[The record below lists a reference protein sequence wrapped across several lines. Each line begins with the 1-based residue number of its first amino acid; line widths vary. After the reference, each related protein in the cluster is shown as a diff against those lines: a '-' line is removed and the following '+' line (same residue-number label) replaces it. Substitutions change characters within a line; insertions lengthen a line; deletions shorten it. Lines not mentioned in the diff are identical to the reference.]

1 MAQIRPATADDED
14 AIVELSLLAWE
25 PVFASMSG
33 IVGPAISRQL
43 FTDDW
48 RRYQEDDVRRACRT
62 YQVWVAEDDDEV
74 AGFTAVHLP
83 DAEPHGE
90 IYMLAVHPA
99 HQGRGIGLK
108 LTQFA
113 AEQMRAA
120 GRQLAIV
127 NTGGDP
133 GHAPA
138 RGTYERAGFIS
149 LPQAQYY
156 LLL

>member
-1 MAQIRPATADDED
+1 MALIRPATPDDED

-25 PVFASMSG
+25 PVFASMTG
-33 IVGPAISRQL
+33 IVGPALARQL

-48 RRYQEDDVRRACRT
+48 RRYQENDVRRACRT
-62 YQVWVAEDDDEV
+62 YGVWVAEADGAV

-83 DAEPHGE
+83 DGEPHGE
-90 IYMLAVHPA
+90 IYMLAVHPD
-99 HQGRGIGLK
+99 HQGQGIGVQ

-113 AEQMRAA
+113 ADQMREA
-120 GRQLAIV
+120 GRDLAIV

-138 RGTYERAGFIS
+138 RS
-149 LPQAQYY
+149 
-156 LLL
+156 